1 MITIAAMVPS
11 NEGLHGAM
19 TLFQPF
25 RPAGMG
31 QPINRCARQDGKS
44 QTTRLKTSRHSTPV
58 EMMTDAFQEAT

>member
-31 QPINRCARQDGKS
+31 QPINRCARQDDKITNNPS
-44 QTTRLKTSRHSTPV
+44 KNFETQHTCRND
-58 EMMTDAFQEAT
+58 EDAFQEAT